1 MENNLNIV
9 KSEFKELP
17 NNIEAEQSVI
27 GSILVTNEIFD
38 EISTIISSINF
49 YDPMHQKIYNAIES
63 LIYKGMLANP
73 ITLKNYFED
82 EKDDLDV
89 PEYLVKITKFST
101 SIRQA
106 IEYSKIIYDMFVRR
120 ELIKISEQTI
130 DNAKITDLDSSGQN
144 IIENSE
150 RLLFDLAEK
159 GSFNSSLIKFDD
171 AMKQTIEM
179 ASAAYKNEGGI
190 VGVPTGLRDLDDK
203 LGGLHQSDLIIIAG
217 RPSMGK
223 TSLATNIAFNAAK
236 HIQDNQKKSSVAFF
250 SLEMSS
256 EQLSTRILSE
266 QARIGSNDI
275 RRGRISDEQFDQFLE
290 TSKNIA
296 ELPLFID
303 ETPAI
308 SIAAMS
314 NRARRIKRLHG
325 LDMIVVD
332 YIQLMR
338 GTTYNKDG
346 RVQEISQITQGLKAI
361 AKELGVPVVAL
372 SQLSR
377 QVEQRD
383 DHKPQL
389 ADLRESGSIEQDAD
403 VVMFVYR
410 EGYYLQRKEPR
421 EATVEH
427 AEWQAKMNEVA
438 HLAEIIIGKQR
449 HGPIGKVTLEF
460 EKDLQNLKI
469 LKLIKFKYKTLM
481 LTSLYENTI
490 LKNPKFIILILFITL
505 ISFGYYSKD
514 FRLDASSETLLIED
528 DPDLEYLREITN
540 RYGSKEFLVLTYT
553 PNEGMISNTSINNL
567 LSLKY
572 KIQSLDWVHSVI
584 TLLDI
589 PLLNNTDAPL
599 QERLKGFKTLKDED
613 VDKNRGFKEIL
624 ESPVFRNFVISE
636 SGKTSGIIVNIKQN
650 PILEDIENRS
660 KKEIDEHRDKIKK
673 QNHKNILEIRDVIK
687 SYDDVGK
694 IYLGGIPMI
703 ADDMMTF
710 IKSDIIVF
718 GLGVLLFI
726 IATLWF
732 VFKK

>member
-1 MENNLNIV
+1 MENNLSIV
-9 KSEFKELP
+9 KETFKELP
-17 NNIEAEQSVI
+17 NNIEAEQAVI

-38 EISTIISSINF
+38 EVNTIISNVNF
-49 YDPMHQKIYNAIES
+49 YDPMHQKIFDAIENM
-63 LIYKGMLANP
+63 IYKGMLANP
-73 ITLKNYFED
+73 ITLKNYFEN
-82 EKDDLDV
+82 EKDELNV

-101 SIRQA
+101 SVRQA
-106 IEYSKIIYDMFVRR
+106 IEYSKIIYDMYVRR
-120 ELIKISEQTI
+120 ELIKISEKII
-130 DNAKITDLDSSGQN
+130 DDAKENNLEANGQN

-150 RLLFDLAEK
+150 KLLYDLAEK

-190 VGVPTGLRDLDDK
+190 VGVPTGLRDLDDR

-223 TSLATNIAFNAAK
+223 TSLATNIAFNAAQK
-236 HIQDNQKKSSVAFF
+236 IQESGVKSSVAFF

-256 EQLSTRILSE
+256 EQLSTRIISE

-290 TSKNIA
+290 TSKNIS

-325 LDMIVVD
+325 LDLIVVD
-332 YIQLMR
+332 YIQLMK
-338 GTTYNKDG
+338 GSFNNKDG

-361 AKELGVPVVAL
+361 AKELGVPVLAL

-460 EKDLQNLKI
+460 EERFT
-469 LKLIKFKYKTLM
+469 KFKDTQ
-481 LTSLYENTI
+481 
-490 LKNPKFIILILFITL
+490 
-505 ISFGYYSKD
+505 
-514 FRLDASSETLLIED
+514 
-528 DPDLEYLREITN
+528 
-540 RYGSKEFLVLTYT
+540 
-553 PNEGMISNTSINNL
+553 NN
-567 LSLKY
+567 
-572 KIQSLDWVHSVI
+572 
-584 TLLDI
+584 
-589 PLLNNTDAPL
+589 
-599 QERLKGFKTLKDED
+599 
-613 VDKNRGFKEIL
+613 
-624 ESPVFRNFVISE
+624 
-636 SGKTSGIIVNIKQN
+636 
-650 PILEDIENRS
+650 
-660 KKEIDEHRDKIKK
+660 
-673 QNHKNILEIRDVIK
+673 
-687 SYDDVGK
+687 
-694 IYLGGIPMI
+694 
-703 ADDMMTF
+703 
-710 IKSDIIVF
+710 
-718 GLGVLLFI
+718 
-726 IATLWF
+726 
-732 VFKK
+732 

>member
-1 MENNLNIV
+1 MENNLSLV
-9 KSEFKELP
+9 KNKFKELP

-38 EISTIISSINF
+38 EVSTIISNINF
-49 YDPMHQKIYNAIES
+49 YDPMHQKIFNAIEN

-82 EKDDLDV
+82 EKDDLDI

-101 SIRQA
+101 SVRQT

-130 DNAKITDLDSSGQN
+130 DNAKVNDLDTNGQN

-159 GSFNSSLIKFDD
+159 GSFNSSLVKFDD

-190 VGVPTGLRDLDDK
+190 VGVPTGLKDLDNK

-236 HIQDNQKKSSVAFF
+236 SIQDNGKKSSIAFF

-460 EKDLQNLKI
+460 EERFT
-469 LKLIKFKYKTLM
+469 KFKDTQ
-481 LTSLYENTI
+481 
-490 LKNPKFIILILFITL
+490 
-505 ISFGYYSKD
+505 
-514 FRLDASSETLLIED
+514 
-528 DPDLEYLREITN
+528 
-540 RYGSKEFLVLTYT
+540 
-553 PNEGMISNTSINNL
+553 IN
-567 LSLKY
+567 
-572 KIQSLDWVHSVI
+572 
-584 TLLDI
+584 
-589 PLLNNTDAPL
+589 
-599 QERLKGFKTLKDED
+599 
-613 VDKNRGFKEIL
+613 
-624 ESPVFRNFVISE
+624 
-636 SGKTSGIIVNIKQN
+636 
-650 PILEDIENRS
+650 
-660 KKEIDEHRDKIKK
+660 
-673 QNHKNILEIRDVIK
+673 
-687 SYDDVGK
+687 
-694 IYLGGIPMI
+694 
-703 ADDMMTF
+703 
-710 IKSDIIVF
+710 
-718 GLGVLLFI
+718 
-726 IATLWF
+726 
-732 VFKK
+732 

>member
-1 MENNLNIV
+1 MENNLSIV
-9 KSEFKELP
+9 KDKFKELP

-38 EISTIISSINF
+38 EISTIISSTNF
-49 YDPMHQKIYNAIES
+49 YDPMHQKIYNAMES

-89 PEYLVKITKFST
+89 PEYFVKITKFST
-101 SIRQA
+101 SVRQA

-130 DNAKITDLDSSGQN
+130 DSAKINDLDTSGQN

-159 GSFNSSLIKFDD
+159 GSFNSSLVKFDD

-236 HIQDNQKKSSVAFF
+236 HIQDSGKKSSVAFF

-361 AKELGVPVVAL
+361 AKELGVPVVAHYL
-372 SQLSR
+372 SF
-377 QVEQRD
+377 
-383 DHKPQL
+383 
-389 ADLRESGSIEQDAD
+389 QD
-403 VVMFVYR
+403 
-410 EGYYLQRKEPR
+410 K
-421 EATVEH
+421 
-427 AEWQAKMNEVA
+427 
-438 HLAEIIIGKQR
+438 
-449 HGPIGKVTLEF
+449 
-460 EKDLQNLKI
+460 
-469 LKLIKFKYKTLM
+469 
-481 LTSLYENTI
+481 
-490 LKNPKFIILILFITL
+490 
-505 ISFGYYSKD
+505 
-514 FRLDASSETLLIED
+514 
-528 DPDLEYLREITN
+528 
-540 RYGSKEFLVLTYT
+540 
-553 PNEGMISNTSINNL
+553 
-567 LSLKY
+567 
-572 KIQSLDWVHSVI
+572 
-584 TLLDI
+584 
-589 PLLNNTDAPL
+589 LNN
-599 QERLKGFKTLKDED
+599 EM
-613 VDKNRGFKEIL
+613 
-624 ESPVFRNFVISE
+624 
-636 SGKTSGIIVNIKQN
+636 IINLN
-650 PILEDIENRS
+650 
-660 KKEIDEHRDKIKK
+660 
-673 QNHKNILEIRDVIK
+673 
-687 SYDDVGK
+687 
-694 IYLGGIPMI
+694 
-703 ADDMMTF
+703 
-710 IKSDIIVF
+710 
-718 GLGVLLFI
+718 
-726 IATLWF
+726 
-732 VFKK
+732 

>member
-1 MENNLNIV
+1 MENNLSIV
-9 KSEFKELP
+9 KETYKELP
-17 NNIEAEQSVI
+17 NNIEAEQAVI

-38 EISTIISSINF
+38 EVNTIISNINF
-49 YDPMHQKIYNAIES
+49 YDPMHQKIFDAIENM
-63 LIYKGMLANP
+63 IYKGMLANP
-73 ITLKNYFED
+73 ITLKNYFEN
-82 EKDDLDV
+82 EKDELNV

-101 SIRQA
+101 SVRQA
-106 IEYSKIIYDMFVRR
+106 IEYSKIIYDMYVRR
-120 ELIKISEQTI
+120 ELIKISEKII
-130 DNAKITDLDSSGQN
+130 DDAKENDLESNGQN

-150 RLLFDLAEK
+150 KLLYDLAEK
-159 GSFNSSLIKFDD
+159 GSFSSSLIKFDD

-190 VGVPTGLRDLDDK
+190 VGVPTGLRDLDDR

-223 TSLATNIAFNAAK
+223 TSLATNIAFNAAQN
-236 HIQDNQKKSSVAFF
+236 IQENGSKSSVAFF

-256 EQLSTRILSE
+256 EQLSTRIISE

-275 RRGRISDEQFDQFLE
+275 RRGRISDEQFDRFLE
-290 TSKNIA
+290 TSKNIS

-325 LDMIVVD
+325 LDLVVVD
-332 YIQLMR
+332 YIQLMK
-338 GTTYNKDG
+338 GSFNNKDG

-361 AKELGVPVVAL
+361 AKELGVPVLAL

-389 ADLRESGSIEQDAD
+389 SDLRESGSIEQDAD

-460 EKDLQNLKI
+460 EERFT
-469 LKLIKFKYKTLM
+469 KFKDTQ
-481 LTSLYENTI
+481 
-490 LKNPKFIILILFITL
+490 
-505 ISFGYYSKD
+505 
-514 FRLDASSETLLIED
+514 
-528 DPDLEYLREITN
+528 
-540 RYGSKEFLVLTYT
+540 
-553 PNEGMISNTSINNL
+553 NN
-567 LSLKY
+567 
-572 KIQSLDWVHSVI
+572 
-584 TLLDI
+584 
-589 PLLNNTDAPL
+589 
-599 QERLKGFKTLKDED
+599 
-613 VDKNRGFKEIL
+613 
-624 ESPVFRNFVISE
+624 
-636 SGKTSGIIVNIKQN
+636 
-650 PILEDIENRS
+650 
-660 KKEIDEHRDKIKK
+660 
-673 QNHKNILEIRDVIK
+673 
-687 SYDDVGK
+687 
-694 IYLGGIPMI
+694 
-703 ADDMMTF
+703 
-710 IKSDIIVF
+710 
-718 GLGVLLFI
+718 
-726 IATLWF
+726 
-732 VFKK
+732 